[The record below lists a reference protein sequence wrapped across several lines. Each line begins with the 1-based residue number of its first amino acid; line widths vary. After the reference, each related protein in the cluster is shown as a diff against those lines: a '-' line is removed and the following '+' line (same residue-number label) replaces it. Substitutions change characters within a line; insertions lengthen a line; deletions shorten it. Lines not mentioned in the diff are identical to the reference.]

1 VSFTPTITLVL
12 RRPPI
17 GPPPGGEV
25 LVEAAFAA
33 DLNASMVFPVVGL
46 NFQSVGLK

>member
-12 RRPPI
+12 RIPPI
-17 GPPPGGEV
+17 GSPPGGEV
-25 LVEAAFAA
+25 LVEAVFAA

-46 NFQSVGLK
+46 NFQ